1 MSLSECQAGTRM
13 SSPFSPLCRGGKDNP
28 MEAGHCGIAFKK
40 SGEGR
45 KKKTLFNCHLCS
57 RPRRAHRCYG
67 EGGRWVGGGGNLGAV
82 VAILRQF
89 ITVPD
94 NLRNT

>member
-1 MSLSECQAGTRM
+1 M

-45 KKKTLFNCHLCS
+45 KKKPFLTVICVLAPGGLIAVTG
-57 RPRRAHRCYG
+57 RRA
-67 EGGRWVGGGGNLGAV
+67 GGGVIWEL
-82 VAILRQF
+82 LLPF
-89 ITVPD
+89 
-94 NLRNT
+94 